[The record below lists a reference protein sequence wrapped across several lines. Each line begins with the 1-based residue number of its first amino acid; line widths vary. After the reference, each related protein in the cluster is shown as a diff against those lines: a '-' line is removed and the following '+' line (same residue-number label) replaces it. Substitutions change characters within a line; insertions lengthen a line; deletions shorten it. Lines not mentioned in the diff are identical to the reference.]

1 MTQQERFQRRVV
13 ASHGRVGP
21 LLIRNA
27 RIYLFD
33 EADTIADAILID
45 HGRVIAAGPEDELR
59 QWARGAVE
67 SWNAHSATILP
78 GLIDTHPHLLH
89 FAARRAGLVDI
100 AAAVSHEDIVHR
112 IAERARNIPAG
123 KWIVTTPVGEPH
135 YFIRRSHKDLK
146 ERELPD
152 RHVLDR
158 ASDRHPIAI
167 AAWEPNIPNTAAFNS
182 MALAQLGITRD
193 RPDHTPG
200 VLIERNESREPSGR
214 IHGAINGV
222 FSSNEF
228 AYQLW
233 RKIPVADLELV
244 GPATRRAISNHHKL
258 GITAIYENHM
268 MQKWQIDLYRQ
279 MRRDGELTMRVATAL
294 ESDSFGS
301 AWSKPRTLGKFVR
314 GLNGAVS
321 SIELTDDLFRLN
333 GLSVQWDG
341 GCYPGAMMMR
351 DPYYG
356 PDGEQ
361 TYGQYMMDP
370 NKIKLAMRFCAKKR
384 IRLNTLCVGTQA
396 HEENLRVLEGL
407 TTAYDIRPLRWILV
421 HTPFIEQEQVKRYR
435 RLNFDVTTTMTFLF
449 GTGDL
454 FRKRFKSHRREAML
468 QDLLPLRRY
477 FECGMTVSG
486 GTDWGPKSVFEHIQL
501 ALTHTTP
508 SGYCNL
514 GPAQQIS
521 RTQALSMWTR
531 DAGRLLQWKEIGSLS
546 PGAHAD
552 LVILDRDPVRCAV
565 AEIADTKVLRTV
577 FAGATVYDAGLLT

>member
-1 MTQQERFQRRVV
+1 VVQQQRFQRRVA
-13 ASHGRVGP
+13 ASSSREES
-21 LLIRNA
+21 LLIHNA

-33 EADTIADAILID
+33 ESDTIADAILID
-45 HGRVIAAGPEDELR
+45 HGRVTAAGPEDELR
-59 QWARGAVE
+59 RRARGAVE
-67 SWNAHSATILP
+67 NWNAHGATILP

-100 AAAVSHEDIVHR
+100 ATAVSHDDIVHR
-112 IAERARNIPAG
+112 IAEHARNIPPG
-123 KWIVTTPVGEPH
+123 KWIMTTPVGEPH

-158 ASDRHPIAI
+158 ASDSHPIAI
-167 AAWEPNIPNTAAFNS
+167 AAWEPNIPNTAVFNS
-182 MALAQLGITRD
+182 LALAQLGITRD

-200 VLIERNESREPSGR
+200 VLIERDERREPSGR

-222 FSSNEF
+222 FSGNEF

-233 RKIPVADLELV
+233 RKIPVTDFELV

-258 GITAIYENHM
+258 GITAVYENHM
-268 MQKWQIDLYRQ
+268 MQKWQIELYRQ

-301 AWSKPRTLGKFVR
+301 AWSRPRTLDRFVR
-314 GLNGAVS
+314 GLNDAAS

-333 GLSVQWDG
+333 GVSVQWDG

-356 PDGEQ
+356 PDSHQ

-370 NKIKLAMRFCAKKR
+370 NKIELAMRFCAKKR

-396 HEENLRVLEGL
+396 HEENLRMLEGL
-407 TTAYDIRPLRWILV
+407 TAAYDIRPLRWILV
-421 HTPFIEQEQVKRYR
+421 HTPFIEQEQVERYR

-454 FRKRFKSHRREAML
+454 FRKRFKPHRCEAML

-501 ALTHTTP
+501 AQTHTTP

-514 GPAQQIS
+514 GRAQQIS
-521 RTQALSMWTR
+521 RTQAVSMWTR
-531 DAGRLLQWKEIGSLS
+531 DAGRLLRWKEIGSLS

-552 LVILDRDPVRCAV
+552 LVILDRDPIRCAV

-577 FAGATVYDAGLLT
+577 FAGATVYDTGLLT

>member
-1 MTQQERFQRRVV
+1 MRQESFQQRTV
-13 ASHGRVGP
+13 ASSSRQGP

-33 EADTIADAILID
+33 ETDTIADAILID
-45 HGRVIAAGPEDELR
+45 HGRVIAAGPEPELR
-59 QWARGAVE
+59 QWASGTVKN
-67 SWNAHSATILP
+67 WNAHGATILP

-100 AAAVSHEDIVHR
+100 ATAVSHEDIVRR
-112 IAERARNIPAG
+112 IADRARNIPPG
-123 KWIVTTPVGEPH
+123 NWIVTTPVGEPH
-135 YFIRRSHKDLK
+135 YFIRRSYKDLK
-146 ERELPD
+146 ERELPN

-158 ASDRHPIAI
+158 ASDSHPIAM
-167 AAWEPNIPNTAAFNS
+167 AAWEPNIPNTAVFNS
-182 MALAQLGITRD
+182 MALAQLGITRE

-200 VLIERNESREPSGR
+200 VLIERDERREPSGR

-222 FSSNEF
+222 FSGNEF

-233 RKIPVADLELV
+233 RKIPVADFELAR
-244 GPATRRAISNHHKL
+244 PAIRRAISNHHKL

-268 MQKWQIDLYRQ
+268 MQKRQIDLYRQ

-301 AWSKPRTLGKFVR
+301 AWSKPRTLDKFVR
-314 GLNGAVS
+314 GLNEASS

-333 GLSVQWDG
+333 GVSVQWDG

-351 DPYYG
+351 EAYYG
-356 PDGEQ
+356 PDGHQ
-361 TYGQYMMDP
+361 THGQHMMDP
-370 NKIKLAMRFCAKKR
+370 NKIEMAMRFCAEKR

-396 HEENLRVLEGL
+396 HEENLRMLESL
-407 TTAYDIRPLRWILV
+407 TATYDIRPLRWILV
-421 HTPFIEQEQVKRYR
+421 HAPFIEQEQVERYR
-435 RLNFDVTTTMTFLF
+435 RLNFDATTTMTYLF

-454 FRKRFKSHRREAML
+454 FRKRFKPHRCDAML
-468 QDLLPLRRY
+468 QNLLPLRRY
-477 FECGMTVSG
+477 FDCGMTLSG

-514 GPAQQIS
+514 GPAQRIS
-521 RTQALSMWTR
+521 RTQAVSMWTR
-531 DAGRLLQWKEIGSLS
+531 DAGRLLRWKEIGSLS

-552 LVILDRDPVRCAV
+552 LVILDRDPIRCAV
-565 AEIADTKVLRTV
+565 EEIVDTKVLRTV
-577 FAGATVYDAGLLT
+577 LAGTTVYDAGLLT